1 MGGTVVDLKG
11 LIHRELGEGLTETEL
26 ATAVGVSLQTI
37 KDILSDKP
45 PQDPTIWEKFA
56 THFRMDADF
65 LRTGES
71 THPSTL
77 VTLSEDDQHSRTI
90 EMRKVPLLTWRQ
102 LDQMITSKDPSRVI
116 RAGAMLEITDV
127 PGKRTFALTVKDNA
141 MHPLFSEGEI
151 IIVNPDL
158 KYKPGDYVVVGSQR
172 GRSGGG
178 MLRQLKKLGGQY
190 ILHPL
195 SRKYGDLP
203 LTKHERVHG
212 KVVRLRKNL

>member
-11 LIHRELGEGLTETEL
+11 LIHRELAEGLMETEL

-37 KDILSDKP
+37 EDILSNKP

-56 THFRMDADF
+56 RHFRMDVDF

-90 EMRKVPLLTWRQ
+90 ELRKVPLLTWRQ
-102 LDQMITSKDPSRVI
+102 VDQMITSKEPSRGI
-116 RAGAMLEITDV
+116 RADAMLEVTDV
-127 PGKRTFALTVKDNA
+127 PGKRTFALTVKDNS

-151 IIVNPDL
+151 IFVNPDL
-158 KYKPGDYVVVGSQR
+158 KFKPGDYIVVGSQR
-172 GRSGGG
+172 GRSGEA
-178 MLRQLKKLGGQY
+178 MLRQLKKLGSQY

-203 LTKHERVHG
+203 LTQHERVYG

>member
-1 MGGTVVDLKG
+1 MDLKG
-11 LIHRELGEGLTETEL
+11 LIHRELAEGLTEREL

-37 KDILSDKP
+37 EDILSDKT

-56 THFRMDADF
+56 THFRMDVDF

-102 LDQMITSKDPSRVI
+102 LDQKIIKKEPSRRI
-116 RAGAMLEITDV
+116 RADVMLEVTNV
-127 PGKRTFALTVKDNA
+127 PGKRTFGLTVKDNS

-151 IIVNPDL
+151 IFVNPDL
-158 KYKPGDYVVVGSQR
+158 KYKPGDYVVAGSQR
-172 GRSGGG
+172 GRSGES
-178 MLRQLKKLGGQY
+178 MLRQLKKLGSQY

-195 SRKYGDLP
+195 SRKYADLP

>member
-1 MGGTVVDLKG
+1 MDLKG

-26 ATAVGVSLQTI
+26 ATAIGVSLRTI
-37 KDILSDKP
+37 EDILSDKLP
-45 PQDPTIWEKFA
+45 KDPTIWEKFA
-56 THFRMDADF
+56 THFRMDVDF

-90 EMRKVPLLTWRQ
+90 EMRKIPLLTWRQ
-102 LDQMITSKDPSRVI
+102 LDQMITHKEPSRGI
-116 RAGAMLEITDV
+116 PADAMLEVTDV
-127 PGKRTFALTVKDNA
+127 PGKRTFGLTVKDNS

-151 IIVNPDL
+151 IFVNPDL
-158 KYKPGDYVVVGSQR
+158 KYKPGDYIVVGSQR
-172 GRSGGG
+172 GRSGEA
-178 MLRQLKKLGGQY
+178 MLRQLKKLGSQY

-195 SRKYGDLP
+195 SRKYSDLP